1 MLTPTQKSTIYEI
14 FREAELE
21 YEASYHPENY
31 QVEEYGELDFE
42 HITDSDYLK
51 VGGTA

>member
-1 MLTPTQKSTIYEI
+1 MLTPSQKSTIYEI

-21 YEASYHPENY
+21 YEAEHHPDRY
-31 QVEEYGELDFE
+31 QVEEFTELDFE
-42 HITDSDYLK
+42 NITDSDYLK